1 VEWVFCVPAQLD
13 FIPKHRGYS
22 YSVLLAMTSFCG
34 HQVGDPKDRVYG
46 MLGLGA
52 GEYAHLVDPDYS
64 LSEEQICQAV
74 VIKSVERTGTL
85 EFLSQL
91 FEHER
96 EKWPSFL
103 PNWVGKYSWSG
114 VYRLRLGSLHFFR
127 ASLDTT
133 AQLSLIHPRFM
144 GIHALSLI
152 KSHPPLLSIDFY
164 PVRTTYKR
172 YMGLQTWIK
181 PLDNSTPTCSRKVA
195 LCHALCEGF
204 ETINW
209 DSNSYSLTKYTQN
222 IKQERAEANESSKY
236 ILANSTLR
244 NTSPLLEGAKARA
257 RAPSPEH

>member
-1 VEWVFCVPAQLD
+1 MARENLFNHKDRCCPHNELNVLHPDFGPRRLSVEWVFCVPAQLD
-13 FIPKHRGYS
+13 FILKHRGYS

-74 VIKSVERTGTL
+74 LIKSVERTGAL

-96 EKWPSFL
+96 KKWPSFL

-144 GIHALSLI
+144 GIHGVIFDKITSTASFHRFLSSPNDLQEI
-152 KSHPPLLSIDFY
+152 YGLSDVDQAPGQFY
-164 PVRTTYKR
+164 ANMLSKGCFVSRIVRR
-172 YMGLQTWIK
+172 
-181 PLDNSTPTCSRKVA
+181 R
-195 LCHALCEGF
+195 
-204 ETINW
+204 
-209 DSNSYSLTKYTQN
+209 
-222 IKQERAEANESSKY
+222 
-236 ILANSTLR
+236 
-244 NTSPLLEGAKARA
+244 
-257 RAPSPEH
+257 